1 MELHEAASQMV
12 RARRRALNTPTDA
25 LEWIAARL
33 LSWHSVSGMS
43 RNDDISTRGGE
54 NAKRI
59 ALDQAVILAAQ
70 LQTLESMAK
79 AHDAEYCTH
88 AEALLEAKR
97 QGRLAGSD
105 RTLV

>member
-1 MELHEAASQMV
+1 
-12 RARRRALNTPTDA
+12 
-25 LEWIAARL
+25 
-33 LSWHSVSGMS
+33 MS

-70 LQTLESMAK
+70 LQILESMAK

-97 QGRLAGSD
+97 PGLMAGSD